1 MGINMAQIMLEEG
14 EEAVK
19 RKVTKDGRITGL
31 GRYAER
37 KATVIILKAEDKK
50 GGGEKG

>member
-1 MGINMAQIMLEEG
+1 MAQIMLEEG

-37 KATVIILKAEDKK
+37 EATIIILKERDEKK
-50 GGGEKG
+50 EGDEKV

>member
-1 MGINMAQIMLEEG
+1 MAQIMLEEG

-37 KATVIILKAEDKK
+37 KATVIILKGVDEKKRAEDK
-50 GGGEKG
+50 E